1 MKFNAFAFL
10 GCFLMT
16 SIFSSCNFKGE
27 PVQTWS
33 YDEVLFNQMGEKW
46 NNRNLLNY
54 SFEYSISD
62 VIPNAVTGIVTVSD
76 GVGFVEL
83 NINGLTF
90 GDEGYEEELT
100 RYAERN
106 IKINFNSINEIY
118 SYIKSVVNNRK
129 QEYESKKLIHYDLN
143 IVYDNENFV
152 PSFIE
157 ETLSYKD
164 DFADEFVVGDWDGSL
179 YLKIKNF
186 SLR

>member
-1 MKFNAFAFL
+1 MKFNAFTFL
-10 GCFLMT
+10 GCLLMT

-27 PVQTWS
+27 LVQTWS

-54 SFEYSISD
+54 SFEYSVSD
-62 VIPNAVTGIVTVSD
+62 IIPNAVTGIVTVSD
-76 GVGFVEL
+76 GVGSVEL
-83 NINGLTF
+83 TINGLTF

-106 IKINFNSINEIY
+106 IKIKFNSINEIY
-118 SYIKSVVNNRK
+118 SYIKSVVNNRN